1 MDDDFPEYHRIKKS
15 KDLPDWFDTKKY
27 ESAVHLDA
35 KGWEEQLEIR
45 SFCHEQIWQQSL
57 NDDIDLAATT
67 DYLGFRLHE
76 LLAAIRETPIYPFY
90 TSTFHDGYSDK
101 FRKLPHRP
109 KRSIA
114 PGIAALTP
122 EDIINLVHQL
132 PVEKQRELI
141 EILSSTKERSSWPYS
156 HRLNWLSE
164 PIEDRQSQ
172 KIKVNTYLP
181 GTLLLQSFEQYLT
194 VQEAGLPADFK
205 GKSHRSNLFREWCNC
220 GLLQY
225 IDLEIWSVETHT
237 RITRNVLAN
246 AIFPGKWEKGAD
258 NIRTTTEKH
267 SDSILHD
274 RVVMHTL
281 RAYAQQEEDSASG

>member
-1 MDDDFPEYHRIKKS
+1 MDNDDDDFAEYHRIKKS

-35 KGWEEQLEIR
+35 KGWEEQLDVRRLCYEE
-45 SFCHEQIWQQSL
+45 FWQNGPS
-57 NDDIDLAATT
+57 AAETAT
-67 DYLGFRLHE
+67 DHLGFSLAE

-101 FRKLPHRP
+101 FGKLPHRP

-132 PVEKQRELI
+132 PVEKQRELS
-141 EILSSTKERSSWPYS
+141 EILSSTKKRSSWPDS
-156 HRLNWLSE
+156 HGLNWLSE
-164 PIEDRQSQ
+164 PIEHPQSHA
-172 KIKVNTYLP
+172 ITVNRYLP
-181 GTLLLQSFEQYLT
+181 RKLLLQSFEQYLT
-194 VQEAGLPADFK
+194 VQEAGLEGDFK
-205 GKSHRSNLFREWCNC
+205 GKSHRSNQFREWCDC

-237 RITRNVLAN
+237 RITRNVLAH
-246 AIFPGKWEKGAD
+246 AIFPGKREKGSD

-267 SDSILHD
+267 AASILHD
-274 RVVMHTL
+274 NVVMNTL
-281 RAYAQQEEDSASG
+281 RAYAQQEEDSASD